1 MTSTVLNKLEEISFP
16 LIQKKKTMTNKIVVG
31 ISIGLGFIAM
41 IETIE
46 RNAFA
51 SNLTIIAA
59 LFFLVSQIFLDHR
72 SLRIKEYQVIG
83 NISLNKNEFILHIGS
98 DKFEEKYSAVKSIIL
113 EVNETSRDPIYLT
126 GVVGTGLVN
135 RKRDGIENTITIE
148 REDASSSSYKFLV
161 EDIKTIYSL
170 DDFLKNA
177 SFNYKLLRKGKKIHS
192 IKEEHLKDYPLYSVD
207 TSK

>member
-135 RKRDGIENTITIE
+135 RKRDGVENTITIE
-148 REDASSSSYKFLV
+148 REDANSSSYKFLV

>member
-1 MTSTVLNKLEEISFP
+1 MTSIVINKLEEISFP
-16 LIQKKKTMTNKIVVG
+16 LIQKKKTMTYKIVVG

-135 RKRDGIENTITIE
+135 RKRDGVENTITIE
-148 REDASSSSYKFLV
+148 REDARSSSYKFLV

-177 SFNYKLLRKGKKIHS
+177 TFNYKLLRKGKKIHS

>member
-1 MTSTVLNKLEEISFP
+1 MTSSVLNKLEEISFP
-16 LIQKKKTMTNKIVVG
+16 LIQKKKTMTYKIVVG
-31 ISIGLGFIAM
+31 ISIVLGFIAM

-83 NISLNKNEFILHIGS
+83 NISLNKNEFILNIES

-113 EVNETSRDPIYLT
+113 EVNETSRDPILIT

-135 RKRDGIENTITIE
+135 RKRDGVENTITIE
-148 REDASSSSYKFLV
+148 REDARSSSYKFLV

-177 SFNYKLLRKGKKIHS
+177 TFNYKLLRKGKKIHS

-207 TSK
+207 TNK

>member
-1 MTSTVLNKLEEISFP
+1 VINKLEEISFP
-16 LIQKKKTMTNKIVVG
+16 LIQKKKTITYKIVVG
-31 ISIGLGFIAM
+31 ISIVLGFIAL

-51 SNLTIIAA
+51 PNVTIIAA
-59 LFFLVSQIFLDHR
+59 LFFLASQLFLDIR

-83 NISLNKNEFILHIGS
+83 NISLNKNEYILNMGS
-98 DKFEEKYSAVKSIIL
+98 DRFERKYSEVKSIIL
-113 EVNETSRDPIYLT
+113 EANETSRDPILLT
-126 GVVGTGLVN
+126 GVVGTGLFN
-135 RKRDGIENTITIE
+135 RKRDGVENTISIE
-148 REDASSSSYKFLV
+148 FEDHISSSYNFLV
-161 EDIKTIYSL
+161 EDIKTIFLL

>member
-16 LIQKKKTMTNKIVVG
+16 LIQRKKTMTYKIVVG

-113 EVNETSRDPIYLT
+113 EVNETSRDPIYIT

-135 RKRDGIENTITIE
+135 RKRDGVENTITIE
-148 REDASSSSYKFLV
+148 REDARSSSYKFLV

-177 SFNYKLLRKGKKIHS
+177 TFNYKLLRKGKKIHS

>member
-1 MTSTVLNKLEEISFP
+1 VLNKLEEISFP

-41 IETIE
+41 IEMIE

-135 RKRDGIENTITIE
+135 RKRDGVENTITIE
-148 REDASSSSYKFLV
+148 REDARSSSYKFLV

-177 SFNYKLLRKGKKIHS
+177 TFNYKLIRKGKKIHS

>member
-1 MTSTVLNKLEEISFP
+1 VLNKLEEISFP
-16 LIQKKKTMTNKIVVG
+16 LIQKKKTITYKIVVG
-31 ISIGLGFIAM
+31 ISIVLGFIAL

-51 SNLTIIAA
+51 PNVTIIAA
-59 LFFLVSQIFLDHR
+59 LFFLVSQLFLDIR

-83 NISLNKNEFILHIGS
+83 NLSLNKNEFILHIGS

-113 EVNETSRDPIYLT
+113 EVNETSRDPILIT
-126 GVVGTGLVN
+126 GVVGASIFN

-148 REDASSSSYKFLV
+148 REDARSSSYKFLI

-177 SFNYKLLRKGKKIHS
+177 TFNYKLLRKGKKIHS
-192 IKEEHLKDYPLYSVD
+192 IKDEHLKDYPLYSVD

>member
-1 MTSTVLNKLEEISFP
+1 VINKLEEISFP
-16 LIQKKKTMTNKIVVG
+16 LIQKKKTITYKIVVG
-31 ISIGLGFIAM
+31 ISIVLGFIAL

-51 SNLTIIAA
+51 PNVTIIAA
-59 LFFLVSQIFLDHR
+59 LFFLVSQLFLDIR

-83 NISLNKNEFILHIGS
+83 NLSLNKNEFILHIGS
-98 DKFEEKYSAVKSIIL
+98 DKFEEKYSAVNSIIL
-113 EVNETSRDPIYLT
+113 EVNETSRDPILIT
-126 GVVGTGLVN
+126 GVVGASIFN
-135 RKRDGIENTITIE
+135 RKRDGVENTITME
-148 REDASSSSYKFLV
+148 FENASSSSYKFLI

-177 SFNYKLLRKGKKIHS
+177 TFNYKLLRKGKKIHS

>member
-1 MTSTVLNKLEEISFP
+1 MLNKLEEISFP
-16 LIQKKKTMTNKIVVG
+16 LIQKKKTITYKIVVG
-31 ISIGLGFIAM
+31 ICIGLGFIAI

-51 SNLTIIAA
+51 PNLTIIAA
-59 LFFLVSQIFLDHR
+59 LFFLVSQIFLDIR
-72 SLRIKEYQVIG
+72 SLRIKEYRVIG
-83 NISLNKNEFILHIGS
+83 NISLNKNEFILNIGP
-98 DKFEEKYSAVKSIIL
+98 DKFEDKYSAVKSIIL
-113 EVNETSRDPIYLT
+113 EVNETSRDPIFIT
-126 GVVGTGLVN
+126 GVVGSSFFN
-135 RKRDGIENTITIE
+135 RKRDGVENTISIE
-148 REDASSSSYKFLV
+148 LENSSSSSYKFLV

>member
-1 MTSTVLNKLEEISFP
+1 VLNKLEEISFP

-135 RKRDGIENTITIE
+135 RKRDGVENTITIE

>member
-1 MTSTVLNKLEEISFP
+1 VLNKLEEISFP
-16 LIQKKKTMTNKIVVG
+16 LIQKKKTITYKIVVG
-31 ISIGLGFIAM
+31 ISIVLGFIAL

-51 SNLTIIAA
+51 PNVTIIAA
-59 LFFLVSQIFLDHR
+59 LFFLASHLFLDIR

-83 NISLNKNEFILHIGS
+83 NISLNKNEFILHIGL

-135 RKRDGIENTITIE
+135 RKRDGVENTITIE
-148 REDASSSSYKFLV
+148 REDARSSSYKFLV

-177 SFNYKLLRKGKKIHS
+177 TFNYKLLRKGKKIHS
-192 IKEEHLKDYPLYSVD
+192 IRDEHLKDYPLYSVD

>member
-1 MTSTVLNKLEEISFP
+1 MTSSVLNKLEEISFP
-16 LIQKKKTMTNKIVVG
+16 LIQKKKTITYKIVVG
-31 ISIGLGFIAM
+31 ISIVLGFIAM

-113 EVNETSRDPIYLT
+113 EVNETSRDPIYIT

-135 RKRDGIENTITIE
+135 RKRDGVENTITIE
-148 REDASSSSYKFLV
+148 REDANSSSYKFLV

-177 SFNYKLLRKGKKIHS
+177 TFNYKLLRKGKKIHS

>member
-16 LIQKKKTMTNKIVVG
+16 LIQKKKTMTFKIVVG
-31 ISIGLGFIAM
+31 ISIGLGFIAL

-51 SNLTIIAA
+51 PNVTIIAA
-59 LFFLVSQIFLDHR
+59 LFFLVSQLFLDIR

-83 NISLNKNEFILHIGS
+83 NISLNKNEFILHIGL

-113 EVNETSRDPIYLT
+113 EVNETSRDPIYIT
-126 GVVGTGLVN
+126 GVVGTSLVN

-148 REDASSSSYKFLV
+148 RKDANSSSYKFLV

>member
-16 LIQKKKTMTNKIVVG
+16 LIQKKKTMTYKIVVG

-113 EVNETSRDPIYLT
+113 EVNETSRDPIYIT

-135 RKRDGIENTITIE
+135 RKRDGVENTITIE
-148 REDASSSSYKFLV
+148 REDARSSSYKFLV

-177 SFNYKLLRKGKKIHS
+177 TFNYKLLRKGKKIHS

>member
-41 IETIE
+41 IEMIE

-135 RKRDGIENTITIE
+135 RKRDGVENTITIE
-148 REDASSSSYKFLV
+148 REDARSSSYKFLV

-177 SFNYKLLRKGKKIHS
+177 TFNYKLIRKGKKIHS

>member
-1 MTSTVLNKLEEISFP
+1 VINKLEEISFP
-16 LIQKKKTMTNKIVVG
+16 LIQKKKTMTYKIVVG

-135 RKRDGIENTITIE
+135 RKRDGVENTITIE
-148 REDASSSSYKFLV
+148 REDARSSSYKFLV

-177 SFNYKLLRKGKKIHS
+177 TFNYKLLRKGKKIHS

>member
-16 LIQKKKTMTNKIVVG
+16 LIQKKKTITYKIVVG
-31 ISIGLGFIAM
+31 ISIVLGFIAL

-51 SNLTIIAA
+51 PNVTIIAA
-59 LFFLVSQIFLDHR
+59 LFFLVSQLFLDIR

-83 NISLNKNEFILHIGS
+83 NLSLNKNEFILHIGS

-113 EVNETSRDPIYLT
+113 EVNETSRDPILIT
-126 GVVGTGLVN
+126 GVVGASIFN

-148 REDASSSSYKFLV
+148 REDARSSSYKFLI

-177 SFNYKLLRKGKKIHS
+177 TFNYKLLRKGKKIHS
-192 IKEEHLKDYPLYSVD
+192 IKDEHLKDYPLYSVD

>member
-31 ISIGLGFIAM
+31 ISIGLGFIVM

-135 RKRDGIENTITIE
+135 RKRDGVENTITIE
-148 REDASSSSYKFLV
+148 REDARSSSYKFLV

-177 SFNYKLLRKGKKIHS
+177 TFNYKLLRKGKKIHS

>member
-1 MTSTVLNKLEEISFP
+1 MTSIVINKLEEISFP

-31 ISIGLGFIAM
+31 IGIALGFIAM

-83 NISLNKNEFILHIGS
+83 NISLNKNELILHIGL

-135 RKRDGIENTITIE
+135 RKRDGVENTITIE
-148 REDASSSSYKFLV
+148 REDARSSSYKFLV

-177 SFNYKLLRKGKKIHS
+177 TFNYKLLRKGKKIHS

>member
-16 LIQKKKTMTNKIVVG
+16 LIQKKKTMTFKIVVG
-31 ISIGLGFIAM
+31 INIGLGFIAM

-135 RKRDGIENTITIE
+135 RKRDGVENTITIE
-148 REDASSSSYKFLV
+148 REDARSSSYKFLV

-192 IKEEHLKDYPLYSVD
+192 IKEEHLQDYPLYSVD

>member
-1 MTSTVLNKLEEISFP
+1 VLNKLEEISFP
-16 LIQKKKTMTNKIVVG
+16 LIQKKKTITYKIVVG
-31 ISIGLGFIAM
+31 ISIVLGFIAM

-113 EVNETSRDPIYLT
+113 EVNETSRDPIYIT

-135 RKRDGIENTITIE
+135 RKRDGVENTITIE
-148 REDASSSSYKFLV
+148 REDANSSSYKFLV

-177 SFNYKLLRKGKKIHS
+177 TFNYKLLRKGKKIHS

>member
-1 MTSTVLNKLEEISFP
+1 MTSIVINKLEEISFP
-16 LIQKKKTMTNKIVVG
+16 LIQKMKTMTYKIVVG

-135 RKRDGIENTITIE
+135 RKRDGVENTITIE
-148 REDASSSSYKFLV
+148 REDARSSSYKFLV

-177 SFNYKLLRKGKKIHS
+177 TFNYKLLRKGKKIHS

>member
-1 MTSTVLNKLEEISFP
+1 VLNKLEEISFP
-16 LIQKKKTMTNKIVVG
+16 LIQKKKTMTYKIVVG

-113 EVNETSRDPIYLT
+113 EVNETSRDPIYIT

-135 RKRDGIENTITIE
+135 RKRDGVENTITIE
-148 REDASSSSYKFLV
+148 REDARSSSYKFLV

-177 SFNYKLLRKGKKIHS
+177 TFNYKLLRKGKKIHS

>member
-59 LFFLVSQIFLDHR
+59 LFFLVSQLFLDHR

-113 EVNETSRDPIYLT
+113 EVNETSRDPILIT

-135 RKRDGIENTITIE
+135 RKRDGVENTITIE
-148 REDASSSSYKFLV
+148 REDARSSSYKFLV

-177 SFNYKLLRKGKKIHS
+177 TFNYKLLRKGKKIHS

>member
-1 MTSTVLNKLEEISFP
+1 MTSIVINKLEEISFP
-16 LIQKKKTMTNKIVVG
+16 LIQKKKTITYKIVIG
-31 ISIGLGFIAM
+31 ICIVLGFIAL

-51 SNLTIIAA
+51 PNLMVIAV
-59 LFFLVSQIFLDHR
+59 LFFLASQIFLDIR
-72 SLRIKEYQVIG
+72 SLKIKEYQVIG

-113 EVNETSRDPIYLT
+113 EVNETSRDPIFKA
-126 GVVGTGLVN
+126 GVVGAGLFN
-135 RKRDGIENTITIE
+135 RKRDGVENTISIE
-148 REDASSSSYKFLV
+148 REDASSCSYKFLV

-177 SFNYKLLRKGKKIHS
+177 SFNYKLLRNGKKINS

>member
-1 MTSTVLNKLEEISFP
+1 MTSIVINKLEEISFP
-16 LIQKKKTMTNKIVVG
+16 LIQKKKTMTYKIVVG
-31 ISIGLGFIAM
+31 ISIVLGFIAM

-113 EVNETSRDPIYLT
+113 EVNETSRDPIYIT

-135 RKRDGIENTITIE
+135 RKRDGVENTITIE
-148 REDASSSSYKFLV
+148 REDANSSSYKFLV